1 MRRLT
6 ATLLSGALLLAPALA
21 PSLAL
26 ADGAAKPADAAA
38 QKKPDADTVE
48 ASAVETA
55 HPVARSIPFHG
66 ATLNYTVTPGTLTLR
81 NDEGVATASIFY
93 VAYTVKPA
101 PGAPPRPVSFLY
113 NGGPG
118 SSSMWLHLGSFG
130 PLKIALPGADMLAPA
145 PVKLTPNQDTLLDKT
160 DLVFIDAPTT
170 GLSRMLG
177 KTEGKTVFGVDG
189 DLDAFSRAIQR
200 YLKVYSRWDSPKFLI
215 GESYGTLRSAGLAH
229 LLAEKGVQ
237 LNGVALVSTTLNI
250 GLLFQANDRGYVNM
264 LPTEA
269 AAAWYHNRLAAK
281 PADLDHFLAEVRA
294 FADGP
299 YAAAL
304 AKGHAVPVAE
314 RDAVAAQ
321 VAAYTGTSAQFVINN
336 NLRPD
341 PDRFRKELLRGE
353 RKTVGRLD
361 ARFIGQDADAGG
373 EGTEYD
379 PTDAAMTGAWVSTIN
394 DYLFRD
400 LGYETNLTYRP
411 NNYAAQEGDG
421 WNWKHNVPGLGQEIS
436 ADTSV
441 DLAAAL
447 RRNPRLKLLNI
458 AGYYDMATPF
468 FGAEYDLKHMP
479 VDADRQANITYK
491 YYPSGHM
498 VYIEP
503 NSARQ
508 LRLDIEAWMDTA
520 K

>member
-1 MRRLT
+1 MR
-6 ATLLSGALLLAPALA
+6 LAALA
-21 PSLAL
+21 LVWGSLLFTPAY
-26 ADGAAKPADAAA
+26 AEPDTTAKPSSAQAAD
-38 QKKPDADTVE
+38 QKKPEGDTVE

-55 HPVARSIPFHG
+55 HSVARSIPFHG
-66 ATLNYTVTPGTLTLR
+66 ATLNYTVTPGTLTIR
-81 NDEGVATASIFY
+81 NDDGLATASLFY

-101 PGAPPRPVSFLY
+101 PGAPPRPIAFLY

-130 PLKIALPGADMLAPA
+130 PLKIAVPTPDMLPA
-145 PVKLTPNQDTLLDKT
+145 PPVHLAPNPDTLLDKT

-177 KTEGKTVFGVDG
+177 KTEAKTVFGVDG

-200 YLKVYSRWDSPKFLI
+200 YLKIYGRWDSPKFLI
-215 GESYGTLRSAGLAH
+215 GESYGTLRSAGLAL
-229 LLAEKGVQ
+229 LLADKGVQ
-237 LNGVALVSTTLNI
+237 LNGVTLLSTTLNI
-250 GLLFQANDRGYVNM
+250 GLLFQANDQGYVNM
-264 LPTEA
+264 VPTLA
-269 AAAWYHNRLAAK
+269 ATAWYHNRLANK
-281 PADLDHFLAEVRA
+281 PADLAAYMAQVRA
-294 FADGP
+294 FASGA

-304 AKGHAVPVAE
+304 AKGYTLPVAE

-321 VAAYTGTSAQFVINN
+321 LGAYIGVSPQVILNN
-336 NLRPD
+336 NLRLD
-341 PDRFRKELLRGE
+341 ADRFRKELMRSD

-361 ARFIGQDADAGG
+361 SRFLGEDADAGG

-379 PTDAAMTGAWVSTIN
+379 PSDTAMTGAWVSAIN
-394 DYLFRD
+394 DYLFHD

-411 NNYAAQEGDG
+411 DNYAAQGGEG
-421 WNWKHNVPGLGQEIS
+421 WNWRHKIPGLGGQLS

-447 RRNPRLKLLNI
+447 RQNPRLKLLDI

-468 FGAEYDLKHMP
+468 FGAEYDLTHMP
-479 VDADRQANITYK
+479 IDADRQANVTFK

-503 NSARQ
+503 ASAKQ
-508 LRLDIEAWMDTA
+508 LRLDIESWMDSA

>member
-1 MRRLT
+1 MLIVPV
-6 ATLLSGALLLAPALA
+6 AAPALA
-21 PSLAL
+21 W
-26 ADGAAKPADAAA
+26 ADSPARSADAAA
-38 QKKPDADTVE
+38 APQTKVVPDTVE
-48 ASAVETA
+48 ATVVESAR
-55 HPVARSIPFHG
+55 PVARSIPFHG
-66 ATLNYTVTPGTLTLR
+66 TTLNYTVTPGTLTIR
-81 NDEGVATASIFY
+81 NDEGVATASLFY
-93 VAYTVKPA
+93 VAYTVKTA

-130 PLKIALPGADMLAPA
+130 PLKIAMPGADIVPAA
-145 PVKLTPNQDTLLDKT
+145 PVKLTPNPDTLLDKT

-177 KTEGKTVFGVDG
+177 KTDAKTVFGVDG

-215 GESYGTLRSAGLAH
+215 GESYGTLRSAGLAN
-229 LLAEKGVQ
+229 LLSEKGVQ

-250 GLLFQANDRGYVNM
+250 GLLFQANDRGFVNM

-269 AAAWYHNRLAAK
+269 ATAWYHNRLAQR
-281 PADLDHFLAEVRA
+281 PADLSAFLAEVRA

-304 AKGHAVPVAE
+304 AKGHAIPAAE
-314 RDAVAAQ
+314 RDAVAAR
-321 VAAYTGTSAQFVINN
+321 VAAYTGVSAQFVLNN

-341 PDRFRKELLRGE
+341 PDRFRKELLRAD
-353 RKTVGRLD
+353 RRTVGRLD
-361 ARFIGQDADAGG
+361 SRFVGQDADAGG

-379 PTDAAMTGAWVSTIN
+379 PTDTAMTGAWVSTIN

-411 NNYAAQEGDG
+411 NNYAAQDGEG
-421 WNWKHNVPGLGQEIS
+421 WNWKHRIEGQGGQIS

-468 FGAEYDLKHMP
+468 LGAEYDLSHMA
-479 VDADRQANITYK
+479 VDADRQANITYR
-491 YYPSGHM
+491 YYPAGHM

>member
-1 MRRLT
+1 M
-6 ATLLSGALLLAPALA
+6 
-21 PSLAL
+21 
-26 ADGAAKPADAAA
+26 
-38 QKKPDADTVE
+38 
-48 ASAVETA
+48 
-55 HPVARSIPFHG
+55 
-66 ATLNYTVTPGTLTLR
+66 
-81 NDEGVATASIFY
+81 
-93 VAYTVKPA
+93 
-101 PGAPPRPVSFLY
+101 
-113 NGGPG
+113 
-118 SSSMWLHLGSFG
+118 
-130 PLKIALPGADMLAPA
+130 
-145 PVKLTPNQDTLLDKT
+145 
-160 DLVFIDAPTT
+160 
-170 GLSRMLG
+170 
-177 KTEGKTVFGVDG
+177 
-189 DLDAFSRAIQR
+189 
-200 YLKVYSRWDSPKFLI
+200 
-215 GESYGTLRSAGLAH
+215 
-229 LLAEKGVQ
+229 
-237 LNGVALVSTTLNI
+237 ALVSTTLNI

-269 AAAWYHNRLAAK
+269 ATAWFHNRLSPR
-281 PADLDHFLAEVRA
+281 PADLESFLTEVRT

-304 AKGHAVPVAE
+304 AKGTAVSAAE
-314 RDAVAAQ
+314 RDAVAAK
-321 VAAYTGTSAQFVINN
+321 VAAYTGVSAQFVLNN

-361 ARFIGQDADAGG
+361 SRFLGEDADAGG

-379 PTDAAMTGAWVSTIN
+379 PTDNAMTGAWVSTIN

-411 NNYAAQEGDG
+411 NNYGAQEGDG
-421 WNWKHNVPGLGQEIS
+421 WNWKHRVEGLGGQLT

-468 FGAEYDLKHMP
+468 FGAEYDVKHMA

-491 YYPSGHM
+491 YYPAGHM

>member
-1 MRRLT
+1 MRI
-6 ATLLSGALLLAPALA
+6 AALA
-21 PSLAL
+21 AVLASLLVSPAF
-26 ADGAAKPADAAA
+26 ADPEPAAKPDAAGAA

-66 ATLNYTVTPGTLTLR
+66 STLNYTVTPGTLTIR
-81 NDEGVATASIFY
+81 NDDGAATASMFY

-101 PGAPPRPVSFLY
+101 PGAPPRPVAFLY

-130 PLKIALPGADMLAPA
+130 PMKIALSSADTLPA
-145 PVKLTPNQDTLLDKT
+145 PPVHLSPNQETLLDKT

-170 GLSRMLG
+170 GLSRMIG
-177 KTEGKTVFGVDG
+177 KTEAKTVFGVDG

-215 GESYGTLRSAGLAH
+215 GESYGTLRSAGLSL

-250 GLLFQANDRGYVNM
+250 GLLFQPNDQGYVNM
-264 LPTEA
+264 VPTLA
-269 AAAWYHNRLAAK
+269 ATAWYHNRLANK
-281 PADLDHFLAEVRA
+281 PADLGAYMAEVRA
-294 FADGP
+294 FASGP
-299 YAAAL
+299 YASAL
-304 AKGHAVPVAE
+304 AKGFTIPTPE
-314 RDAVAAQ
+314 RDAVAAKLGAYIGISPQ
-321 VAAYTGTSAQFVINN
+321 VILNN
-336 NLRPD
+336 NLRLD
-341 PDRFRKELLRGE
+341 ADRFRKELLRGE

-361 ARFIGQDADAGG
+361 SRFLGEEADAGG

-379 PTDAAMTGAWVSTIN
+379 PTDAAMTGAWVATIN

-411 NNYAAQEGDG
+411 NNYAAQGGEG
-421 WNWKHNVPGLGQEIS
+421 WKWTHEVPGVGREIS

-441 DLAAAL
+441 DLAAAM
-447 RRNPRLKLLNI
+447 RRNPHLKLLEL

-468 FGAEYDLKHMP
+468 FGAEFDLTHMAI
-479 VDADRQANITYK
+479 DADRQANITYK

-498 VYIEP
+498 IYIEP
-503 NSARQ
+503 ASAKQ
-508 LRLDIEAWMDTA
+508 LRLDIEAWIDA
-520 K
+520 SR